1 MRLIDA
7 DDAIYRIRA
16 TISINTSVSAERN
29 TLKDGLM
36 LCEKLIERKCPTIEA
51 VSVVRCKDCKYWQ
64 ESQYYP
70 QVMACTYV
78 IGATFTRQHDDYC
91 SRGERKD
98 DE

>member
-1 MRLIDA
+1 MTKDERQK
-7 DDAIYRIRA
+7 RA
-16 TISINTSVSAERN
+16 SYLDHIVIHEVTDTIISKR
-29 TLKDGLM
+29 KDGV
-36 LCEKLIERKCPTIEA
+36 EIYA
-51 VSVVRCKDCKYWQ
+51 VDVHKRPLVICKDCKYWQ

-70 QVMACTYV
+70 QVMVCTYV